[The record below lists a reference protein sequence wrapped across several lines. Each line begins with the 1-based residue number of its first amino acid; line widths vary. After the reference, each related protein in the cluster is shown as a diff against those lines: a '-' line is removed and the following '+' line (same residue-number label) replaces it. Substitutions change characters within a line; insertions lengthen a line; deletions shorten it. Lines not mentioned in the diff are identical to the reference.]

1 MYQTTILTPLDF
13 VIKKILGYTSL
24 LNFRLLRF
32 FIEGCVSCSSFLGD
46 ERIIFASRWWK
57 ADEIRTRSWQNGG
70 KCCEIVNSS
79 SWYFYTCSIN
89 DWLLLISACFGEL
102 DQFSRDAYQVVIQ
115 IRARS
120 CSYVG
125 FTRDRLGSTGKKTT
139 GAIMIIVSLRN
150 GTAGRRGRQNV
161 CVWQTWQGYNLHVM
175 SWSSLRI
182 TVLWFLQKDLFKGKW
197 CLAKSYFK
205 QNCCHGSH
213 TRFAVFFPLPSCCVS
228 SLILDSRTR
237 LNFIKLHSTLF
248 FFTRKVS
255 MVIYIEEDWALSRS
269 QNGNWHS
276 ITCLCYY
283 AVKTRSRTMTVIA
296 FSRENDAGSR
306 VRTT

>member
-1 MYQTTILTPLDF
+1 
-13 VIKKILGYTSL
+13 
-24 LNFRLLRF
+24 
-32 FIEGCVSCSSFLGD
+32 
-46 ERIIFASRWWK
+46 
-57 ADEIRTRSWQNGG
+57 
-70 KCCEIVNSS
+70 
-79 SWYFYTCSIN
+79 
-89 DWLLLISACFGEL
+89 
-102 DQFSRDAYQVVIQ
+102 
-115 IRARS
+115 
-120 CSYVG
+120 
-125 FTRDRLGSTGKKTT
+125 
-139 GAIMIIVSLRN
+139 MIIVSLRN

-205 QNCCHGSH
+205 QNCCHGCH

-237 LNFIKLHSTLF
+237 LNFIKLHCNLFFF

-283 AVKTRSRTMTVIA
+283 AAKTRSRTMTVIA

>member
-1 MYQTTILTPLDF
+1 M
-13 VIKKILGYTSL
+13 
-24 LNFRLLRF
+24 N
-32 FIEGCVSCSSFLGD
+32 ESFLPLVGEKQTKFEHEVD
-46 ERIIFASRWWK
+46 KMEVNVVKLLTDPIGIFILVLLMTGWL
-57 ADEIRTRSWQNGG
+57 
-70 KCCEIVNSS
+70 
-79 SWYFYTCSIN
+79 
-89 DWLLLISACFGEL
+89 LLLISACFGQL

-139 GAIMIIVSLRN
+139 GAIMII
-150 GTAGRRGRQNV
+150 
-161 CVWQTWQGYNLHVM
+161 
-175 SWSSLRI
+175 
-182 TVLWFLQKDLFKGKW
+182 
-197 CLAKSYFK
+197 
-205 QNCCHGSH
+205 
-213 TRFAVFFPLPSCCVS
+213 
-228 SLILDSRTR
+228 LDSRTR
-237 LNFIKLHSTLF
+237 LNFIKLHCTLF

-283 AVKTRSRTMTVIA
+283 AAKTRSRTMTAIA
-296 FSRENDAGSR
+296 FSRENDAGLR

>member
-1 MYQTTILTPLDF
+1 MDF

-24 LNFRLLRF
+24 LNFRPLRF

-79 SWYFYTCSIN
+79 NWYFYTWSIN

-139 GAIMIIVSLRN
+139 GAIMII
-150 GTAGRRGRQNV
+150 
-161 CVWQTWQGYNLHVM
+161 
-175 SWSSLRI
+175 
-182 TVLWFLQKDLFKGKW
+182 
-197 CLAKSYFK
+197 
-205 QNCCHGSH
+205 
-213 TRFAVFFPLPSCCVS
+213 
-228 SLILDSRTR
+228 LDSRTR

-255 MVIYIEEDWALSRS
+255 MVIYIEGDWALFRS
-269 QNGNWHS
+269 QNGDWHS

-283 AVKTRSRTMTVIA
+283 AAKTRSRTMTVIA
-296 FSRENDAGSR
+296 FSR
-306 VRTT
+306 